1 VRALRERILRE
12 GKVLPGGILKVD
24 GFLNHQL
31 DPRLTLEMGRVFR
44 ERFDAAGISGV
55 TRVVTAE
62 VSGIAPGLATAAEY
76 DVPLIYARK
85 KRPVTM
91 SNGVLEAV
99 APSPTKGG
107 DTPLLISPEY
117 LGEGDR
123 VLLIDDFL
131 ASGKTVLALAE
142 LIGRA
147 GAELLGAG
155 FVIEKSFEGGRG
167 LLARLGVPVVSLA
180 VVSALGEDGITLAE

>member
-1 VRALRERILRE
+1 VKALRERILGE

-31 DPRLTLEMGRVFR
+31 DPRLTLEMGRRFR
-44 ERFDAAGISGV
+44 EGFDAAGVSGV
-55 TRVVTAE
+55 TRIVTAE
-62 VSGIAPGLATAAEY
+62 VSGIAPALATAAAY
-76 DVPLIYARK
+76 GVPLVYARK

-91 SNGVLEAV
+91 SAGVLEAV
-99 APSPTKGG
+99 APSHTKGG

-117 LGEGDR
+117 LSEADR

-131 ASGKTVLALAE
+131 ASGRTVQALAD
-142 LIGRA
+142 LITRA

-155 FVIEKSFEGGRG
+155 FVIEKSFEGGRA
-167 LLARLGVPVVSLA
+167 LLAPLDVPIVSLA
-180 VVSALGEDGITLAE
+180 VVSSLSDEGITLAE